1 MPHRT
6 YRKKGETSSKNR
18 NQRGLGWYDRKLQLQ
33 WGATIKKRKHR
44 GHGEVRGTHSLRYRE
59 TDFRLNVALNF
70 GGNSASKVY
79 LELFFFGQ
87 TRAGGDRA
95 AKSVAPSVL
104 SGRSCISSR
113 RVSRVFPL
121 LHLFSAGVRG
131 GQPNAPPA
139 ARGAIFSIRI
149 FRPVPSLF
157 TFALLERFARKSQNF
172 AMLRRRRATD
182 STHS

>member
-1 MPHRT
+1 MLPEGFSRIFVVSCPIGGSEKREKPPVKIAT
-6 YRKKGETSSKNR
+6 KKL
-18 NQRGLGWYDRKLQLQ
+18 QLQLQ

-44 GHGEVRGTHSLRYRE
+44 GRGGVRGTHSLIYSGTE
-59 TDFRLNVALNF
+59 FRLNVALNF

-131 GQPNAPPA
+131 GAA
-139 ARGAIFSIRI
+139 ERSARRARGHLFHPNISPRAL
-149 FRPVPSLF
+149 PVYF
-157 TFALLERFARKSQNF
+157 
-172 AMLRRRRATD
+172 RAT
-182 STHS
+182 